1 MNQLQFSSDYLVKI
15 NEGTCCSLS
24 LIGKY
29 LIQKSINKVVN
40 VDKSIRTEVA
50 VKNKDKKE
58 IVSETTQT
66 HVRRNKISD
75 MSHVLNKIM
84 S

>member
-1 MNQLQFSSDYLVKI
+1 MKGPVVHCHPLENTK
-15 NEGTCCSLS
+15 
-24 LIGKY
+24 
-29 LIQKSINKVVN
+29 IQKSINKLIN

-66 HVRRNKISD
+66 HDRRN
-75 MSHVLNKIM
+75 
-84 S
+84 